1 MRPEMDYPVRTRDQ
15 LRPLLI
21 AFRKARS
28 LSQTTLATDLGVTQQ
43 ALSALESDPA
53 SASFERLFNLLSALQ
68 VDIVLRPR
76 EPNKK
81 APPILARPK
90 ITSTDKRHTTGN
102 DLEGRPK
109 KPGETLRP
117 NIPILGQPTSG
128 KKVAEKQTKPY
139 LRTRKREE
147 W

>member
-1 MRPEMDYPVRTRDQ
+1 MDYPVRTRDQ

-28 LSQTTLATDLGVTQQ
+28 LSQTTLAADLGVTQQ

-53 SASFERLFNLLSALQ
+53 SASFERLLGLLSALN

-76 EPNKK
+76 QRAVMAGVRANESPPLKPYARK
-81 APPILARPK
+81 TAPTPAPPTKKRRP
-90 ITSTDKRHTTGN
+90 
-102 DLEGRPK
+102 LM
-109 KPGETLRP
+109 
-117 NIPILGQPTSG
+117 
-128 KKVAEKQTKPY
+128 A
-139 LRTRKREE
+139 RKRDE